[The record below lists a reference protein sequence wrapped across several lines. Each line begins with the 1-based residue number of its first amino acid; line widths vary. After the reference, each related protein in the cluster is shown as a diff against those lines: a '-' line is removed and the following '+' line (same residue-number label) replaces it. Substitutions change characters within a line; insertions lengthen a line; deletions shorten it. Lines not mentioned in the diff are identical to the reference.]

1 MNVYNRTLAHNGAS
15 PVASTEPPTTK
26 EDSREDLKHRV
37 GPPVSTNNVPL
48 EGLACET
55 DQCRCGVAIKAAN
68 IDN

>member
-1 MNVYNRTLAHNGAS
+1 MIVYSLELMHAMRVS
-15 PVASTEPPTTK
+15 PVASTEPQTTK

-55 DQCRCGVAIKAAN
+55 VTNAGAA
-68 IDN
+68 